1 MGALS
6 SYPECGSAVAG
17 SANHVLWP
25 IWATKVEGGRPK
37 AGGRKKRTGHGGS
50 EAKGTT
56 VKHRG
61 GEASH
66 HRLRLYVEVP
76 VHLVRPP
83 PTDQANAITVDPGAQ
98 QRHGA
103 ARTGGANGDVG
114 KGVCGVGM
122 KNECSSNAGCEGSGG
137 DEVKG
142 RVRPRAEGIKG
153 GVGRGAAGAQC
164 DHTATKV
171 EARRSASGQ
180 VAWGEGARANPE
192 LDVAQAEK
200 GWPGKAEVLARAEQ
214 EKEAENEALRRRTR
228 KWGGFGVGCG
238 PDLGDNAKRKGFDP

>member
-1 MGALS
+1 MG
-6 SYPECGSAVAG
+6 
-17 SANHVLWP
+17 H
-25 IWATKVEGGRPK
+25 EGGGRE
-37 AGGRKKRTGHGGS
+37 AEGGWETKPDWSRGS
-50 EAKGTT
+50 EAKGAA

-83 PTDQANAITVDPGAQ
+83 PTDQANAITVDPGTQ

-122 KNECSSNAGCEGSGG
+122 KNECSANAGGEGSGG
-137 DEVKG
+137 DELKG

-153 GVGRGAAGAQC
+153 GVGRSAARSQC
-164 DHTATKV
+164 EHT
-171 EARRSASGQ
+171 
-180 VAWGEGARANPE
+180 
-192 LDVAQAEK
+192 
-200 GWPGKAEVLARAEQ
+200 
-214 EKEAENEALRRRTR
+214 
-228 KWGGFGVGCG
+228 
-238 PDLGDNAKRKGFDP
+238 